1 MHCLIRA
8 GFIFVFVLE
17 QVLLN
22 AACHH
27 ALPSYL
33 ALDYLLLLPCNYVLV
48 SCVTSSCCSLFFL
61 FLFPLVSFSLPCLA
75 FVLFGSSLSS
85 FSSSSPLTVFCC
97 LFHSICQTADPKV
110 NTVPCINIALLL
122 PTSSSLFSSFLF
134 LIPVNFFFACFKLL
148 LHLLFHLP
156 HHLPCSSSYAEL
168 GAGRSSRGQ
177 HRAGQGHVAEGHLGT
192 APLGA
197 LLACLGCAGDD

>member
-1 MHCLIRA
+1 MRDFFL
-8 GFIFVFVLE
+8 
-17 QVLLN
+17 
-22 AACHH
+22 
-27 ALPSYL
+27 
-33 ALDYLLLLPCNYVLV
+33 
-48 SCVTSSCCSLFFL
+48 LFFIL
-61 FLFPLVSFSLPCLA
+61 SFPLPPCLFFAALPCLCPVWFF
-75 FVLFGSSLSS
+75 FVFLFFFFSLDCFLLS
-85 FSSSSPLTVFCC
+85 

-134 LIPVNFFFACFKLL
+134 LVPVNFFFACFKLL